1 MSSMMHESKIVVNHP
16 APEAVPPTWG
26 AAALGL
32 DNPTLRRVAWL
43 ACGLSL
49 AAGTLPGCGQKGPLY
64 LPVPAVAASAATSL
78 APSTAPS
85 TASSSPTP

>member
-26 AAALGL
+26 TAVLGL
-32 DNPTLRRVAWL
+32 YKTTSRRVAWL

-64 LPVPAVAASAATSL
+64 LPAPAVAAS
-78 APSTAPS
+78 APS